1 MGYMKN
7 SGNSDSH
14 YKTIWLSDIHL
25 GTKGC
30 QAEKLLDFLY
40 EYSCDKIYL
49 VGDII
54 DGWRLSQNFYWPQS
68 HSNVVRRL
76 LSFSKKGTEIIF
88 ITGNHD
94 EFLRSFSPLNLGNI
108 KVLDEAVHT
117 TEDGKEILVIHGDQ
131 YDVVTKYSRSIAV
144 LGSVGY
150 EMLMTFNRFWNVIRK
165 IFGYKNYWS
174 LSAFV
179 KYKVKS
185 AVNFISDFEETL
197 ALACKKKGYEGV
209 ISGHIHH
216 AEIRKI
222 HGIDYMNCGDWVE
235 SCTALVEKQDGVI
248 EIIQYGELTSNNN
261 RDIANEAA

>member
-197 ALACKKKGYEGV
+197 HWLVK
-209 ISGHIHH
+209 
-216 AEIRKI
+216 RK
-222 HGIDYMNCGDWVE
+222 DMK
-235 SCTALVEKQDGVI
+235 A
-248 EIIQYGELTSNNN
+248 
-261 RDIANEAA
+261 

>member
-1 MGYMKN
+1 MKN
-7 SGNSDSH
+7 LNNQDSH

-40 EYSCDKIYL
+40 EYSCDKLYL

-54 DGWRLSQNFYWPQS
+54 DGWRLSQSFYWPQS

-76 LSFSKKGTEIIF
+76 LSFSKQGTEIIF

-108 KVLDEAVHT
+108 KILDEDVHN
-117 TEDGKEILVIHGDQ
+117 TEDDRDILIIHGDE
-131 YDVVTKYSRSIAV
+131 YDVITKYSRWLAV
-144 LGSVGY
+144 LGSIGY
-150 EMLMTFNRFWNVIRK
+150 EILMTFNRLWNALRK
-165 IFGYKNYWS
+165 ILGYKNYWS

-179 KYKVKS
+179 KHKVKS

-197 ALACKKKGYEGV
+197 ALACKKKGYQGV
-209 ISGHIHH
+209 IAGHIHH

-222 HGIDYMNCGDWVE
+222 QGIDYMNCGDWVE
-235 SCTALVEKQDGVI
+235 SCTALVENENGVI
-248 EIIQYGELTSNNN
+248 EIIQYGESTNKNIL
-261 RDIANEAA
+261 DIANKVA